1 MYIKIIVVIIAV
13 VLSTVA
19 LCLNASDN
27 LSDIFLYKEYNVLSQ
42 MQCIE
47 ILAYGERKQREIVF
61 QLVSE
66 NVSVC

>member
-1 MYIKIIVVIIAV
+1 MP
-13 VLSTVA
+13 
-19 LCLNASDN
+19 SDN
-27 LSDIFLYKEYNVLSQ
+27 LSDIFLYKEHNALSQ

-47 ILAYGERKQREIVF
+47 ILAYDERKQREIDF